1 MEQPRELT
9 LNQLKEELVRVKQA
23 KAITEEYIAR
33 MKEIPKETIVELTIL
48 KRNLDLL
55 DDFKKLENKSEYA
68 KNLEQREK
76 DFNKAI
82 KFMEENNKEIYN
94 PLEIEW
100 IRN

>member
-9 LNQLKEELVRVKQA
+9 LVQLKEELVRVKQA

-33 MKEIPKETIVELTIL
+33 MKEIPKETIVELTAL

-94 PLEIEW
+94 PLEIE
-100 IRN
+100 

>member
-94 PLEIEW
+94 PLEIE
-100 IRN
+100 

>member
-9 LNQLKEELVRVKQA
+9 LDQLKEELVRVKQA

-33 MKEIPKETIVELTIL
+33 MKEIPKETIVELTAL

-55 DDFKKLENKSEYA
+55 DDFKKLENKKDYA
-68 KNLEQREK
+68 QKLEQREK

-94 PLEIEW
+94 PLEIE
-100 IRN
+100 